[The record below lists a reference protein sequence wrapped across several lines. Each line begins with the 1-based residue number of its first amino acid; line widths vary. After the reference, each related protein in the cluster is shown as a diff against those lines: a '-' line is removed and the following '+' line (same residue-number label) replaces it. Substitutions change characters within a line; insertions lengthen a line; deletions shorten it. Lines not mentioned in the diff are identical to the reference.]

1 MSFAA
6 DVNATAGL
14 AGKLKAGLG
23 ALRAVDRTHISV
35 QTPGSLLGSADVD
48 TAQKTTYPHAARWDY
63 VVGQQT
69 GEYEHLHWIE
79 VHPAEGTRN
88 ITEVEAKLA
97 WLAAWLRHTAL
108 AAYRKQVV
116 WVASGRSA
124 FNGRHPRIKGLAA
137 KGLSFA
143 GGHLTI

>member
-6 DVNATAGL
+6 DVNATVGL
-14 AGKLKAGLG
+14 AGNLKRGLG
-23 ALRAVDRTHISV
+23 AFRAADRMHISV
-35 QTPGSLLGSADVD
+35 RTPGSLLGSADVD
-48 TAQKTTYPHAARWDY
+48 AALEAIFPNAARWDY
-63 VVGQQT
+63 VVGQRR
-69 GEYEHLHWIE
+69 GEDEHLHWIE
-79 VHPAEGTRN
+79 VHPAEGTGN

-97 WLAAWLRHTAL
+97 WLAAWLRHTAF